1 MFPVQPS
8 GLGEEKEVWAA
19 ASLDG
24 KARTLPKC
32 SGLGNRALDL
42 MLIMSL
48 LGHKFC
54 AQVCNSNLGSF

>member
-1 MFPVQPS
+1 M
-8 GLGEEKEVWAA
+8 WAA

-54 AQVCNSNLGSF
+54 AHVCNSNLGSF